1 MRTKDFEVRV
11 WDKRNKTMVYL
22 NDFNMCDW
30 SMASM
35 HIYKEDDSTHPES
48 DFGGYEIKS
57 QVLNPPIM
65 LFSGLR
71 DSKKKKVFEGDVVK
85 FEYQEEGYFDRIGY
99 VYFDRGS
106 FRIKEKHDDDL
117 MLWFINY
124 QCDVIGNIYQN
135 PELLKTL

>member
-35 HIYKEDDSTHPES
+35 HIYKEDDATHPES

-71 DSKKKKVFEGDVVK
+71 DSNKKKIFEGDLLKIESAETLQQV
-85 FEYQEEGYFDRIGY
+85 E
-99 VYFDRGS
+99 
-106 FRIKEKHDDDL
+106 
-117 MLWFINY
+117 FING
-124 QCDVIGNIYQN
+124 CFDIFTHGNDDWERLRDFIFEEKVLIVGNIYQN
-135 PELLKTL
+135 PELLKIL